1 MENGKISIMS
11 FFGSDRKP
19 ERGINISINDEN
31 RKTIVEIEMT
41 YEQFGQAISGHGNRD
56 MKYKKY

>member
-1 MENGKISIMS
+1 MS
-11 FFGSDRKP
+11 FFGSDGEQRS
-19 ERGINISINDEN
+19 GISISINDEN
-31 RKTIVEIEMT
+31 RMTMVEIEMT